1 MNNKVFEYASLIL
14 ALLGLYNLGQLTM
27 DFIHGVRPNPAT
39 VWLFGGATI
48 LAYIINKVLEKYN
61 KK

>member
-1 MNNKVFEYASLIL
+1 MNKVYEYTSLIL

-27 DFIHGVRPNPAT
+27 DFIHGVKPNPTT

-48 LAYIINKVLEKYN
+48 LAYIINKALEKYN

>member
-1 MNNKVFEYASLIL
+1 MNKVFEYASLVL
-14 ALLGLYNLGQLTM
+14 AVLGLYNLGQLTV
-27 DFIHGVRPNPAT
+27 DFIHGIKPNPGT

-48 LAYIINKVLEKYN
+48 LSYIINKALEKYN

>member
-1 MNNKVFEYASLIL
+1 MNKVLEYSTLVL
-14 ALLGLYNLGQLTM
+14 ALLGLYNLGQLTV
-27 DFIHGVRPNPAT
+27 DFIHGIRPNPTT

-48 LAYIINKVLEKYN
+48 LAYIINKALEKYN

>member
-1 MNNKVFEYASLIL
+1 MNKVLEYSTLVL

-27 DFIHGVRPNPAT
+27 DFIHGVRPNPTT

-48 LAYIINKVLEKYN
+48 LAYIINKALEKYN

>member
-1 MNNKVFEYASLIL
+1 MNKVFEYASLVL
-14 ALLGLYNLGQLTM
+14 AVLGLYNLGQLTV
-27 DFIHGVRPNPAT
+27 DFIHGIKPNPGT

-48 LAYIINKVLEKYN
+48 LAYIINKALEKYN

>member
-1 MNNKVFEYASLIL
+1 MNKLYEYTSLIL
-14 ALLGLYNLGQLTM
+14 AVLGLYNLGQLTM
-27 DFIHGVRPNPAT
+27 DFIHGARPNPTT

-48 LAYIINKVLEKYN
+48 LAYIINKALEKYN

>member
-1 MNNKVFEYASLIL
+1 MGKILEYTSLLL
-14 ALLGLYNLGQLTM
+14 ALLGLYNLGQLIV
-27 DFIHGVRPNPAT
+27 DFTHSAYPNPAA

-48 LAYIINKVLEKYN
+48 LVYLISEALEKYS

>member
-1 MNNKVFEYASLIL
+1 MSKVLEYISLIL
-14 ALLGLYNLGQLTM
+14 SLLGLYNLGQLTM
-27 DFIHGVRPNPAT
+27 DFIHGVRSNPAT

-48 LAYIINKVLEKYN
+48 LAYIINKALEKYN

>member
-1 MNNKVFEYASLIL
+1 MNKVLEYSTLVL
-14 ALLGLYNLGQLTM
+14 ALLGLYSLGQLTM

-39 VWLFGGATI
+39 VWLCGGDTI
-48 LAYIINKVLEKYN
+48 LDYIINKVLEKYN

>member
-1 MNNKVFEYASLIL
+1 MNKVLEYSALIL
-14 ALLGLYNLGQLTM
+14 AVLGLYNLGQLTM
-27 DFIHGVRPNPAT
+27 DFIHGARPNPTT

-48 LAYIINKVLEKYN
+48 LAYIINKALEKYN

>member
-1 MNNKVFEYASLIL
+1 MNSKVFEYISLLL
-14 ALLGLYNLGQLTM
+14 ALLGLYNLGQLTV
-27 DFIHGVRPNPAT
+27 DFIHGARPNPAT

-48 LAYIINKVLEKYN
+48 LAYLINKALEKYN

>member
-1 MNNKVFEYASLIL
+1 MNKVLEYSALIL
-14 ALLGLYNLGQLTM
+14 AVLGLYNLGQLTM
-27 DFIHGVRPNPAT
+27 DFIHGARPNPTT

-48 LAYIINKVLEKYN
+48 LAYLINKILEKYN

>member
-1 MNNKVFEYASLIL
+1 MNNKVFEYVSLIL

-27 DFIHGVRPNPAT
+27 DFIHGVRPNPKK
-39 VWLFGGATI
+39 VLLFGGATI
-48 LAYIINKVLEKYN
+48 LAYIINKALEKYN